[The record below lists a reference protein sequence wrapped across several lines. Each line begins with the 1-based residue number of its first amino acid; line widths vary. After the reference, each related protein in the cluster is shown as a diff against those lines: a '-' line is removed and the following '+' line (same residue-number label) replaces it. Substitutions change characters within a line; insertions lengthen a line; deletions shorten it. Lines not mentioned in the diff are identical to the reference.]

1 MRQNDEASPPT
12 MFTGI
17 ITDIGTVR
25 SVTRAGDT
33 RFEIVTAYDLATVDI
48 GASIACN
55 GCCLTVIEKGK
66 DWFAIQA
73 SAETLSK
80 TTLGDWDK
88 GTRIN
93 LERALKI
100 GDELGGHIVS
110 GHVDGLGE
118 IVSITPQ
125 GDSKRFRFRVPHE
138 IARFIAPKGSV
149 AIDGT
154 SLTVNEV
161 EGNHFGVNIIP
172 HTQAVTTWG
181 GMAVGQ
187 PVNVEIDMLARYVAR
202 LTEYKAS

>member
-1 MRQNDEASPPT
+1 

-25 SVTRAGDT
+25 SITRAGDT
-33 RFEIVTAYDLATVDI
+33 RFEIATSYDLVTVAL

-80 TTLGDWDK
+80 TTLGDWTQ

-93 LERALKI
+93 LERALRI

-118 IVSITPQ
+118 IVSIRPEGGSQ
-125 GDSKRFRFRVPHE
+125 RFRFRVPGE
-138 IARFIAPKGSV
+138 LARFIAPKGSV

-181 GMAVGQ
+181 TMAVGQ
-187 PVNVEIDMLARYVAR
+187 RVNIEIDMLARYVAR
-202 LTEYKAS
+202 LTEYKPT